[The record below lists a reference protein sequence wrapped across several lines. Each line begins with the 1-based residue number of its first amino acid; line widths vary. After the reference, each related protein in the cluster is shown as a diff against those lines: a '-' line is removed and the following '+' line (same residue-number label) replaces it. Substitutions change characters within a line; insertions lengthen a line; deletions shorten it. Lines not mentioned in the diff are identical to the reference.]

1 MGVVVLIIVVILII
15 VLLKVLLGVLFIMP
29 SDVGFFNQKA
39 HALNMVCSMK
49 QGSLVGYN
57 IYVNVKINGHPLK
70 MLLDTGC
77 DISVISGSYVQS
89 LGLDRL
95 PSQESVPM
103 TSMSGQTVNE
113 QSVNVQMCIEQ
124 SKCFNTPILINPQ
137 QLSGIHGGADNML
150 SLHDLYQGYRVTF
163 TPLK

>member
-1 MGVVVLIIVVILII
+1 MTDLMGVVVLIIVVILII

-29 SDVGFFNQKA
+29 KA
-39 HALNMVCSMK
+39 YGLNMVCSMK
-49 QGSLVGYN
+49 QGSLIGYN
-57 IYVNVKINGHPLK
+57 IYVNVKINGKEVK

-113 QSVNVQMCIEQ
+113 QSVNVQMCIEN
-124 SKCFNTPILINPQ
+124 SKCFNTPILINPSA
-137 QLSGIHGGADNML
+137 LAGIHGGPDNML
-150 SLHDLYQGYRVTF
+150 SLHDLYQGYRLTF
-163 TPLK
+163 TPIK